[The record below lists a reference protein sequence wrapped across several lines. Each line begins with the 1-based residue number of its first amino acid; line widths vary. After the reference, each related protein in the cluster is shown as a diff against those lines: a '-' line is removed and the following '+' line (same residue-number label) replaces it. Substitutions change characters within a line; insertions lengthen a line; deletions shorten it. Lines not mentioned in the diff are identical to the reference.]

1 MIKSILFSF
10 LMVLGLQ
17 VSAQTDSTLQAQ
29 LNTLRDSCIATYNQ
43 KELLPFIEKYTG
55 KEVWLINNVGE
66 NRIAKIWKRQS
77 HCEKNHGWLHCC
89 GTGQSS
95 FSSGMLGSFND
106 LKGINCICQGVV
118 LLPNLQTDFRWG
130 TTMRP
135 LHKFRLPYLYEYEY
149 PQNYYG
155 EATLE
160 HNQFKHELKGLMF
173 EYYAVF
179 TINPSKTYEQPY
191 RRDTVTVANADTLF
205 IPYSNELFRYIAL
218 DGDFQTK
225 MKQHEDWE
233 KAQWE
238 RYNRMEAARYRYA
251 IQQWEERIADK
262 IQHGL
267 LEFGF
272 SPEMCVQARREEP
285 YKIDKVTTPFGL
297 ATRYNFYQSQLK
309 LYFINDQLIGIQ
321 TKEKSP
327 LYYM

>member
-1 MIKSILFSF
+1 MMRSILFSF

-29 LNTLRDSCIATYNQ
+29 LNALRDSCAATYNQ
-43 KELLPFIEKYTG
+43 KELLPFIEKYKG

-66 NRIAKIWKRQS
+66 SRIAKIWKKQS
-77 HCEKNHGWLHCC
+77 HCEKNHHWLHCY
-89 GTGQSS
+89 GTCKSS
-95 FSSGMLGSFND
+95 LSSGMLGSFND
-106 LKGINCICQGVV
+106 LKGVNCICQGVV
-118 LLPNLQTDFRWG
+118 LIPNLQIDIRWEPVRSG
-130 TTMRP
+130 WLYPRS
-135 LHKFRLPYLYEYEY
+135 LPYFCEYEHHEKG
-149 PQNYYG
+149 YYG
-155 EATLE
+155 DAIFK
-160 HNQFKHELKGLMF
+160 HNQFKHEWMGLMF

-179 TINPSKTYEQPY
+179 TINPSKTYKY

-218 DGDFQTK
+218 DDDFQAK

-238 RYNRMEAARYRYA
+238 RYNRMEAARYQYA
-251 IQQWEERIADK
+251 KAQWGEHIADK

-272 SPEMCVQARREEP
+272 SSEMCVQARREEP
-285 YKIDKVTTPFGL
+285 YKIDKVTTPFGM
-297 ATRYNFYQSQLK
+297 ATGYDFYQSQLK